1 MDIILLGVT
10 VVSLGVALVM
20 SIAAWRVTRD
30 EKKRSAARVAALSLA
45 AGVDDTPK
53 GVSPQR
59 IVATEPSRES
69 FPTRIVLR
77 AQEAAPAPKPA
88 MKAPWAP
95 APFNSPDFAAR
106 QSASLT
112 AVDMPLN
119 QPRPEAHVPAERPA
133 RVEAPVSHASGFL
146 GAEQTPRDTGSRQ
159 KSLAFAAIAL
169 FAVLSGGL
177 VWMMSGPRGSSA
189 AAVGPNSPLELVSLS
204 HQRQNDKLAVSGLVR
219 NPVAGEPIQNL
230 SAVVFLFDRMGTFVT
245 SSRANVDFL
254 KLGAGDESPFVV
266 AIDAP
271 ATVARYRVSFRT
283 DDGVVRTS
291 IDGARQSAVKS
302 RQLRVKL
309 SVSSEAVQ
317 SVTVRQR
324 NTSSCAAIFRTSSR
338 SPRLSSRSPRACSR
352 RTRAGSSS
360 RAALS

>member
-10 VVSLGVALVM
+10 VISLSVALVM
-20 SIAAWRVTRD
+20 SVAAWRVTRD

-45 AGVDDTPK
+45 AAVDDTPE
-53 GVSPQR
+53 GVSPQESLR
-59 IVATEPSRES
+59 RDSYPAASIPPQDVAP
-69 FPTRIVLR
+69 PL
-77 AQEAAPAPKPA
+77 KPA

-95 APFNSPDFAAR
+95 APFNPAPDFTSATTKA
-106 QSASLT
+106 ASLT

-119 QPRPEAHVPAERPA
+119 QRRPDAPVHVEGPV

-146 GAEQTPRDTGSRQ
+146 GAEQTPRDGSGRQ
-159 KSLAFAAIAL
+159 KTLAFAAIAL

-189 AAVGPNSPLELVSLS
+189 TAVGPNSPLELVSLS

-271 ATVARYRVSFRT
+271 PTVTRYRVSFRT
-283 DDGVVRTS
+283 DDGVVPHVDRRGETAGS
-291 IDGARQSAVKS
+291 QESTVKS
-302 RQLRVKL
+302 QA
-309 SVSSEAVQ
+309 VSQ
-317 SVTVRQR
+317 Q
-324 NTSSCAAIFRTSSR
+324 
-338 SPRLSSRSPRACSR
+338 
-352 RTRAGSSS
+352 
-360 RAALS
+360 